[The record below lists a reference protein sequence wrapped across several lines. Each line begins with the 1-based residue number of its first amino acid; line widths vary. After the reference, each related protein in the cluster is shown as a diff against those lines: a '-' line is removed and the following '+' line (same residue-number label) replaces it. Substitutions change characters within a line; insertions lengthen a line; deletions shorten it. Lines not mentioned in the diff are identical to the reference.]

1 MLCCA
6 ARLSAVVLCCAG
18 LCYAALPLVRF
29 MRSGRLLCRLFCR
42 VSLCCLWRLLW
53 HFPATE
59 RSREKANSGAE
70 GARKTMSKG
79 SEHVRN
85 MSPETRAN
93 EPPEPKN
100 DSKIAP
106 NLLQHH
112 SNMAPWRPLGGLWG
126 ARGLRRCFPEL
137 SWGALG
143 GSWGHLESLLAALG
157 AVLGPPGGP
166 RRVPE
171 GPREA
176 PGGALGGHFGSH
188 FGSRALRHEKVR
200 KNNPDEQK
208 NEGKC

>member
-29 MRSGRLLCRLFCR
+29 MRSGRLLCRPFCR

-85 MSPETRAN
+85 MCPETRAK
-93 EPPEPKN
+93 EPPEAKN

-106 NLLQHH
+106 KSIQNG
-112 SNMAPWRPLGGLWG
+112 SKMAPWRPLGGLWG
-126 ARGLRRCFPEL
+126 HCGRLRAPSWLARGLRR
-137 SWGALG
+137 
-143 GSWGHLESLLAALG
+143 
-157 AVLGPPGGP
+157 PPGSVYGGILDAFLMIFEGFLHLSP
-166 RRVPE
+166 PSFFDEIPGRSLERFPPE
-171 GPREA
+171 FVVFVPRENGRQA
-176 PGGALGGHFGSH
+176 KFAIPS
-188 FGSRALRHEKVR
+188 E
-200 KNNPDEQK
+200 
-208 NEGKC
+208 

>member
-6 ARLSAVVLCCAG
+6 ARLCAVVLCCAG

-85 MSPETRAN
+85 MCPETRAN
-93 EPPEPKN
+93 EPPELKN
-100 DSKIAP
+100 DSKMARKLFQNP
-106 NLLQHH
+106 
-112 SNMAPWRPLGGLWG
+112 SKMAPWRLLGGLWG

-143 GSWGHLESLLAALG
+143 GSWGHLGPSWG
-157 AVLGPPGGP
+157 CLGPPRWS
-166 RRVPE
+166 RRVPRVRGRLPE
-171 GPREA
+171 GLWEVILDAIFAAGPCRTKKA
-176 PGGALGGHFGSH
+176 WTISNLS
-188 FGSRALRHEKVR
+188 
-200 KNNPDEQK
+200 
-208 NEGKC
+208 